1 MTASSLADRLISG
14 GDPATAEE
22 LLLLLREAPREELRE
37 AAHRVTAT
45 FAPKHFDFCSI
56 VNARSGRC
64 PENCKWCA
72 QSARWP
78 TDAPCHGWIGAD
90 ACLRAARAPEL
101 SDALRSIGFAYVS
114 LDLRG
119 YRTGSLN
126 EALGASVR
134 SDE

>member
-1 MTASSLADRLISG
+1 MIAQAVNGKRKKDRCAIVSDGHTGPDQVKPDSFCAALPADIPRL
-14 GDPATAEE
+14 
-22 LLLLLREAPREELRE
+22 
-37 AAHRVTAT
+37 
-45 FAPKHFDFCSI
+45 
-56 VNARSGRC
+56 
-64 PENCKWCA
+64 
-72 QSARWP
+72 
-78 TDAPCHGWIGAD
+78 
-90 ACLRAARAPEL
+90 AARAPEL